1 MRTGT
6 VPAFGSQR
14 IPREGFPQLLALL
27 TAFFFFF
34 FHQSTCFLLIFLPVL
49 ITIRNHS
56 VCQPA

>member
-34 FHQSTCFLLIFLPVL
+34 HQSTCFLLIFLPVL
-49 ITIRNHS
+49 ITVCNHS